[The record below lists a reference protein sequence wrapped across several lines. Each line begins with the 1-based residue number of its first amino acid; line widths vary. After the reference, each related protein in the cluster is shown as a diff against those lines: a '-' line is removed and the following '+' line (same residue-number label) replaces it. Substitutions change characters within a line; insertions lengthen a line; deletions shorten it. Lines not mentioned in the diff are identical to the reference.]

1 MIYYDIKSSNR
12 HYNRPNLILLV
23 AKKRRFIMKMRTLI
37 IANAVVEVLFGLGFL
52 FAPALVLGIF
62 GTHTDVV
69 GTMLAHVA
77 GSLILSLAII
87 GWIGKDVA
95 AGTMQ
100 DALIFGFS
108 FAHFAAGVLTLLA
121 ILDGNFNA
129 IAWPVVV
136 MDAFF
141 VVAFL
146 WGRGRI

>member
-1 MIYYDIKSSNR
+1 
-12 HYNRPNLILLV
+12 
-23 AKKRRFIMKMRTLI
+23 MKMRTLI
-37 IANAVVEVLFGLGFL
+37 IVNAVVEVLFGLGFL
-52 FAPALVLGIF
+52 CAPALVLGIF
-62 GTHTDVV
+62 GTHTDVI
-69 GTMLAHVA
+69 GTTLAHVA
-77 GSLILSLAII
+77 GSLILSLAVI
-87 GWIGKDVA
+87 GWIGKDAA

-129 IAWPVVV
+129 AAWPVVV